1 MAEEKYVEV
10 DGQKFV
16 NDGEGNA
23 KVGEDGQPIPFVEEQ
38 TVPYQRFKDVNEAK
52 KEAEQ
57 KLQTLEAE
65 KGETLTPEQQKEK
78 QARDYLKGLV
88 KDQLDEETKSK
99 EVAETQEQKQFDSE
113 VDDVL
118 AVNSKVDREEF
129 LKFIEDDSKKYGIT
143 DVTGAMELYK
153 DLGKIKSDTVEET
166 KENLAK
172 KPNLPKSE
180 GTAETK
186 QDISGDKDK
195 TIQQLT
201 EEIIKESEAKG
212 RK

>member
-1 MAEEKYVEV
+1 MQV

-16 NDGEGNA
+16 DDGEGSA
-23 KVGEDGQPIPFVEEQ
+23 KVDEDGQPIPFVEEQ
-38 TVPYQRFKDVNEAK
+38 TVPYKRFKEVNEDK

-57 KLQTLEAE
+57 KLQTLKEE
-65 KGETLTPEQQKEK
+65 KGETLTLEQQKEK
-78 QARDYLKGLV
+78 QAKDYLKGLV
-88 KDQLDEETKSK
+88 KDQLVEEAKAK
-99 EVAETQEQKQFDSE
+99 EAADTQEQKKFESD

-143 DVTGAMELYK
+143 DVSGAMELYK
-153 DLGKIKSDTVEET
+153 DLGKIKSDTAEET

-180 GTAETK
+180 GISATK
-186 QDISGDKDK
+186 QDLSGDKEK
-195 TIQQLT
+195 TYQEIT
-201 EEIIKESEAKG
+201 EEAMKEAEAKG

>member
-1 MAEEKYVEV
+1 MAEEKDV
-10 DGQKFV
+10 Q
-16 NDGEGNA
+16 
-23 KVGEDGQPIPFVEEQ
+23 EETLEEESSTLAEEEK
-38 TVPYQRFKDVNEAK
+38 TVPYNRFKEVNEAK

-57 KLQTLEAE
+57 KIQTLEE
-65 KGETLTPEQQKEK
+65 KGDVLTPEQQKEK

-88 KDQLDEETKSK
+88 KEQLGEEAKAK
-99 EVAETQEQKQFDSE
+99 KAEEVQEQKKFESD

-118 AVNSKVDREEF
+118 TVNSKVDREEF

-153 DLGKIKSDTVEET
+153 DLGKIKSDTAEET
-166 KENLAK
+166 KENLAN

-180 GTAETK
+180 GTAEIK
-186 QDISGDKDK
+186 QDLSGDKNK
-195 TIQQLT
+195 TLQEIT
-201 EEIIKESEAKG
+201 EEAMKESEKG

>member
-1 MAEEKYVEV
+1 MAEEKDV
-10 DGQKFV
+10 Q
-16 NDGEGNA
+16 
-23 KVGEDGQPIPFVEEQ
+23 EETLEEESSTLEEEEK
-38 TVPYQRFKDVNEAK
+38 TVPYNRFKEVNEAK

-57 KLQTLEAE
+57 KIQTLEE
-65 KGETLTPEQQKEK
+65 KGDVLTPEQQKEK

-88 KDQLDEETKSK
+88 KEQLGEEAKAK
-99 EVAETQEQKQFDSE
+99 KAEEVQEQKKFESD

-118 AVNSKVDREEF
+118 TVNSKVDREEF

-153 DLGKIKSDTVEET
+153 DLGKIKSDTAEET
-166 KENLAK
+166 KENLAN

-180 GTAETK
+180 GTAEIK
-186 QDISGDKDK
+186 QDLSGDKNK
-195 TIQQLT
+195 TLQEIT
-201 EEIIKESEAKG
+201 EEAMKESEKG

>member
-1 MAEEKYVEV
+1 MAEEKDV
-10 DGQKFV
+10 Q
-16 NDGEGNA
+16 
-23 KVGEDGQPIPFVEEQ
+23 EETLDEEESSTLEEEEK
-38 TVPYQRFKDVNEAK
+38 TVPYNRFKEVNEAK

-57 KLQTLEAE
+57 KIQTLEE
-65 KGETLTPEQQKEK
+65 KGDVLTPEQQKEK

-88 KDQLDEETKSK
+88 KEQLGEEAKAK
-99 EVAETQEQKQFDSE
+99 KAEEVQEQKKFESD

-118 AVNSKVDREEF
+118 TVNSKVDREEF

-153 DLGKIKSDTVEET
+153 DLGKIKSDTAEET
-166 KENLAK
+166 KENLAN

-180 GTAETK
+180 GTAEIK
-186 QDISGDKDK
+186 QDLSGDKNK
-195 TIQQLT
+195 TLQEIT
-201 EEIIKESEAKG
+201 EEAMKESEKG

>member
-16 NDGEGNA
+16 DDGEGNA
-23 KVGEDGQPIPFVEEQ
+23 KVGDDGQPIPFVEEQ
-38 TVPYQRFKDVNEAK
+38 TVPYKRFKDVNEAK
-52 KEAEQ
+52 KDAEQ
-57 KLQTLEAE
+57 KLQTLEK

-88 KDQLDEETKSK
+88 KDQLAEEAKAK
-99 EVAETQEQKQFDSE
+99 KAEETQEQKNFDSE
-113 VDDVL
+113 VDDIL

-129 LKFIEDDSKKYGIT
+129 LKFIEDNSDKYAIT
-143 DVTGAMELYK
+143 NVTGAMELYK
-153 DLGKIKSDTVEET
+153 DLGKIKSDTAEET
-166 KENLAK
+166 KDNLAN

-180 GTAETK
+180 GTAEIK
-186 QDISGDKDK
+186 QDLSGDKNK
-195 TIQQLT
+195 TLQEIT
-201 EEIIKESEAKG
+201 EEAMKEAEAKG